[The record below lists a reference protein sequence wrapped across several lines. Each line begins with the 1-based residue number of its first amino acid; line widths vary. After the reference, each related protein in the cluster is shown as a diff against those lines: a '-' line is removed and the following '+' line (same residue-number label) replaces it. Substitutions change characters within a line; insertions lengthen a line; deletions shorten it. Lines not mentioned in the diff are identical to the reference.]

1 MMKTKAIKR
10 LVVRQ
15 EISQQ
20 NENYLIIL
28 SFIKIQLRR
37 VSSFSSGLGKAVRL
51 SLSSSPSHK

>member
-51 SLSSSPSHK
+51 SLS